1 MPNFNSIGSGVS
13 EPQMAENR
21 YIQLTCDI
29 TLTAVTHYLLHYK
42 YPLLLYVTK
51 AIKYLIALMW
61 PRVDVRFSCP
71 ALPKSFDLI
80 SLLLLLLLVTC
91 CFMTSLICG
100 YRIIS
105 VVPSVDVDIPVI
117 TVSISVRD
125 YISHTCIKL
134 NIVKTG
140 QWRIQMFRL
149 DGETNSRAA
158 ARPPPLN
165 PPLKL
170 KVSESVRRQS

>member
-1 MPNFNSIGSGVS
+1 MRRRLHVLGRP
-13 EPQMAENR
+13 
-21 YIQLTCDI
+21 TCN
-29 TLTAVTHYLLHYK
+29 VTSLIRSAHIILHY
-42 YPLLLYVTK
+42 
-51 AIKYLIALMW
+51 IINMRCCCMW
-61 PRVDVRFSCP
+61 PRVDFQFSYS
-71 ALPKSFDLI
+71 ALPKSFDLM
-80 SLLLLLLLVTC
+80 SLSLSLLLVTC

-105 VVPSVDVDIPVI
+105 VVPIVDVDIPVI